1 MNIILKQDR
10 KTTSA
15 PPCCCISK
23 NIHPAVTFQM
33 SRSLTIRKAA
43 RLIDVGLISCEE
55 LASFCHSLAVAGEM
69 VWNLNAYTNIVS
81 RDDILDAARE
91 SDRRKRYGESLSV
104 FDGIPMSFKSNI
116 AVKELPLT
124 AGSCILGFGRRDT
137 PPCGYDADTVEILLR
152 DKGGI
157 LIGSTSLD
165 EFGMGSLGTNSRN
178 PDDGTMRRTKNPLPF
193 LQHLTFFNGE
203 ESVEDD
209 VSLAS
214 IIRLPHQAI
223 MERHHEASE
232 SHNQQYQSEV
242 YSAGGSS
249 CGSAASVA
257 HGSALLSLGTDT
269 GGSIRLPAAWCGI
282 VGLKPSYGLLSR
294 HGIVSYAS
302 SFDTVGVLARSTDC
316 AAAALDVLAQRGD
329 YSRDSTFSSYKS
341 QHDDSDNTPF
351 ELASEV
357 AVAELSLDVSSES
370 LSGIRVGIPAS
381 FSVDECPE
389 DIRTCWSQ
397 AADVLS
403 KHGAEIH
410 QISTEDISPELVQ
423 RALSAYYVLV
433 SAEASSNLSR
443 YDGFRYGVAADENDS
458 GSDDALS
465 DLTPLERQYSAT
477 RRQGF
482 GTEVSRRILCGTS
495 VLSSDRFHTHYEA
508 AAKLRS
514 YLATEIRTTLEEK
527 ADVILIP
534 TVLSLPHRIDEGRLE
549 DNTAMFANDV
559 MTVPASLSGLPAVSI
574 PSAIPGQRDIFSC
587 GLQLITSRLNEHV
600 ILKAA
605 KVLENASHGR

>member
-1 MNIILKQDR
+1 
-10 KTTSA
+10 
-15 PPCCCISK
+15 
-23 NIHPAVTFQM
+23 M

-43 RLIDVGLISCEE
+43 RLIDSGLISCEE
-55 LASFCHSLAVAGEM
+55 LASFCHSLAVAGED

-91 SDRRKRYGESLSV
+91 SDRRKQYGESLSI

-124 AGSCILGFGRRDT
+124 AGSYILGFQQNDNNTTT
-137 PPCGYDADTVEILLR
+137 PCCGYDADTVEVLLR

-165 EFGMGSLGTNSRN
+165 EFGMGSLGTN
-178 PDDGTMRRTKNPLPF
+178 TMKHTKNPLPF
-193 LQHLTFFNGE
+193 LQHLTFFNGQ
-203 ESVEDD
+203 ESFDDGDDD

-214 IIRLPHQAI
+214 IIRLPHEVI
-223 MERHHEASE
+223 MERHYEALQ
-232 SHNQQYQSEV
+232 SHNRQYQSEV

-249 CGSAASVA
+249 SGSAASVS

-282 VGLKPSYGLLSR
+282 IGLKPSYGLLSR
-294 HGIVSYAS
+294 YGIVSYAS

-316 AAAALDVLAQRGD
+316 AAAVLDVLAQRGD

-341 QHDDSDNTPF
+341 RNNDNDNSRF
-351 ELASEV
+351 DLASELV
-357 AVAELSLDVSSES
+357 VAELSLDMSSES

-389 DIRTCWSQ
+389 DIRHCWSQ
-397 AADVLS
+397 AADVLT
-403 KHGAEIH
+403 KHGAEVY
-410 QISTEDISPELVQ
+410 QISTEDISLELVQ

-443 YDGFRYGVAADENDS
+443 YDGFRYGVSADENDS
-458 GSDDALS
+458 NDDDTFS

-514 YLATEIRTTLEEK
+514 YLAREIRTTLEEK
-527 ADVILIP
+527 VDLLLIP
-534 TVLSLPHRIDEGRLE
+534 TVLSLPHRIDEGSLE

-559 MTVPASLSGLPAVSI
+559 MTVPVSLSGLPAISI
-574 PSAIPGQRDIFSC
+574 PTFIQGKSNIFSC